1 MENSTSSWLILA
13 ALVALVA
20 ALWPDVGLFAQM
32 RRWRE
37 FRRRELFEDALKH
50 IFSWEQRAQN
60 ATPESLA
67 GGLGMSQS
75 GVLRLITGMEAKG
88 LIQSLAGGLR
98 LTSKGQRLALHVVR
112 AHRLW
117 ERYLADDAGIPLG
130 RLHQAAEK
138 AEHQLSGENLDALDA
153 HLGHP
158 EHDPHG
164 DPIPRSDGSLAKV
177 KALALT
183 DWPSDLPARVV
194 HIEDEPD
201 VIFQQILAAGLR
213 PGSVL
218 RILENT
224 PERLVISDGE
234 EEHRLAH
241 VVAANIQV
249 AAVVP
254 QRERPAGV
262 KRLSELATGAE
273 AEIVE
278 LDSLCRGFSRRRL
291 LDLGLTGNTKIE
303 AALENTFGDPRAFRV
318 RGTLIALRKEQADHV
333 WVKVKTDKVQSN
345 DGAPVAASP
354 VAAASNGT
362 VEQPQ

>member
-1 MENSTSSWLILA
+1 MENSTSTWLILA

-20 ALWPDVGLFAQM
+20 ALWPDAGLFAQM

-37 FRRRELFEDALKH
+37 LRRRELLEDALKH
-50 IFSWEQRAQN
+50 IFAWEQRAQN

-67 GGLGMSQS
+67 GGLGIPQS
-75 GVLRLITGMEAKG
+75 RVLQLITGMEAKG
-88 LIQSLAGGLR
+88 LVQSLAGGLR
-98 LTSKGQRLALHVVR
+98 LTSKGQRLALQVVR

-117 ERYLADDAGIPLG
+117 ERYLADDAGMPMA

-138 AEHQLSGENLDALDA
+138 AEHQLSAENLDALDA

-164 DPIPRSDGSLAKV
+164 DPIPRSDGSLAEV
-177 KALALT
+177 EAVVLN
-183 DWPSDLPARVV
+183 DWPMDQPARVV

-234 EEHRLAH
+234 QEHRLAH

-249 AAVVP
+249 AAMAP
-254 QRERPAGV
+254 QRQRPAGV
-262 KRLSELATGAE
+262 KRLSDLAPGAAGE
-273 AEIVE
+273 VVE

-291 LDLGLTGNTKIE
+291 LDLGLTVNTKIE
-303 AALENTFGDPRAFRV
+303 VALENTFGDPRAFRI

-333 WVKVKTDKVQSN
+333 WVKVRVREFEP
-345 DGAPVAASP
+345 AVSP
-354 VAAASNGT
+354 VSAAANGT

>member
-1 MENSTSSWLILA
+1 MENSTSTWLILA

-20 ALWPDVGLFAQM
+20 ALWPDAGLFAQM

-37 FRRRELFEDALKH
+37 LRRRELLEDALKH
-50 IFSWEQRAQN
+50 IFAWEQRAQN

-67 GGLGMSQS
+67 GGLGIPQS
-75 GVLRLITGMEAKG
+75 RVLQLITGMEAKG
-88 LIQSLAGGLR
+88 LVQSLAGGLR
-98 LTSKGQRLALHVVR
+98 LTSKGQRLALQVVR

-117 ERYLADDAGIPLG
+117 ERYLADDAGMPMA

-138 AEHQLSGENLDALDA
+138 AEHQLSAENLDALDA

-164 DPIPRSDGSLAKV
+164 DPIPRSDGSLAEV
-177 KALALT
+177 EAVALN
-183 DWPSDLPARVV
+183 DWPMDQPARVA

-213 PGSVL
+213 PGSML
-218 RILENT
+218 RVLENT

-234 EEHRLAH
+234 QEHRLAH

-249 AAVVP
+249 AAMAP
-254 QRERPAGV
+254 QRERPTGV
-262 KRLSELATGAE
+262 KRLSDLAPGAE
-273 AEIVE
+273 GEVVE

-291 LDLGLTGNTKIE
+291 LDLGLTVNTKIE
-303 AALENTFGDPRAFRV
+303 VALENTFGDPRAFRI

-333 WVKVKTDKVQSN
+333 WVKVRAREFEPAVS
-345 DGAPVAASP
+345 S
-354 VAAASNGT
+354 AAAAANGT
-362 VEQPQ
+362 VDSTGEQAQ

>member
-20 ALWPDVGLFAQM
+20 ALWPDAGLFAQIG
-32 RRWRE
+32 RWRAL
-37 FRRRELFEDALKH
+37 RRRELLEDALKH
-50 IFSWEQRAQN
+50 VFSWEQRTQN

-117 ERYLADDAGIPLG
+117 ERYLADDAGMPMG

-249 AAVVP
+249 AAVAP

-262 KRLSELATGAE
+262 KRLSELAVGAE

-333 WVKVKTDKVQSN
+333 WVKVKTH
-345 DGAPVAASP
+345 DGARAAVSP
-354 VAAASNGT
+354 VPAASNGT
-362 VEQPQ
+362 MDSTGEQP

>member
-1 MENSTSSWLILA
+1 MENSTSTWLILA

-20 ALWPDVGLFAQM
+20 ALWPEAGLLAQM

-37 FRRRELFEDALKH
+37 LRRRELLEDALKH
-50 IFSWEQRAQN
+50 IFAWEQRAQN

-67 GGLGMSQS
+67 GGLGIPQS
-75 GVLRLITGMEAKG
+75 RVLHLITGMETKG
-88 LIQSLAGGLR
+88 LVQSLAGGLR
-98 LTSKGQRLALHVVR
+98 LTSKGQRLALQVVR

-117 ERYLADDAGIPLG
+117 ERYLADDAGMPMA

-138 AEHQLSGENLDALDA
+138 AEHQLSAENLDALDA

-164 DPIPRSDGSLAKV
+164 DPIPRSDGSLAEV
-177 KALALT
+177 EAVALN
-183 DWPSDLPARVV
+183 DWPMDQPARVA

-213 PGSVL
+213 PGSML
-218 RILENT
+218 RVLENT

-234 EEHRLAH
+234 QEHRLAH

-249 AAVVP
+249 AAMAP

-262 KRLSELATGAE
+262 KRLSDLAPGAE
-273 AEIVE
+273 GEVVE

-291 LDLGLTGNTKIE
+291 LDLGLTVNTKIE
-303 AALENTFGDPRAFRV
+303 VALENTFGDPRAFRI

-333 WVKVKTDKVQSN
+333 WVKVRAFR
-345 DGAPVAASP
+345 GAHPVSSA
-354 VAAASNGT
+354 VAAANGT
-362 VEQPQ
+362 VDSTGEQPQ

>member
-1 MENSTSSWLILA
+1 MENSTSTWLILA
-13 ALVALVA
+13 ALVALVV
-20 ALWPDVGLFAQM
+20 ALWPDAGLFAQM

-37 FRRRELFEDALKH
+37 LRRRELLEDALKH
-50 IFSWEQRAQN
+50 IFAWEQRAQN

-67 GGLGMSQS
+67 GGLGIPQS
-75 GVLRLITGMEAKG
+75 RVLQLITGMEAKG
-88 LIQSLAGGLR
+88 LVQSLAGGLR
-98 LTSKGQRLALHVVR
+98 LTSKGQRLALQVVR

-117 ERYLADDAGIPLG
+117 ERYLADDAGMPMA
-130 RLHQAAEK
+130 RLHQADEK
-138 AEHQLSGENLDALDA
+138 AEHQLNAENLDALDA

-164 DPIPRSDGSLAKV
+164 DPIPRSDGSLAEV
-177 KALALT
+177 EAVVLN
-183 DWPSDLPARVV
+183 DWPMDQPARVV

-218 RILENT
+218 RILENM

-234 EEHRLAH
+234 QEHRLAH

-249 AAVVP
+249 AAMAP
-254 QRERPAGV
+254 QRQRPAGV
-262 KRLSELATGAE
+262 KRLSDLAHGAE
-273 AEIVE
+273 GEVVE

-291 LDLGLTGNTKIE
+291 LDLGLTVNTKIE
-303 AALENTFGDPRAFRV
+303 VALENTFGDPRAFRI

-333 WVKVKTDKVQSN
+333 WVKVRAREFEPAV
-345 DGAPVAASP
+345 SP
-354 VAAASNGT
+354 VSAAANGT